1 MLIRPEQP
9 SDFAAIRDLVK
20 TAFATAKVSN
30 GDEQG
35 FLDRLRASDGYIP
48 QLAMVAEDDSG
59 LVGQITLTQTSITT
73 ANGPRPLLLLG
84 PICVVLERRRSGL
97 GSRLIGEA
105 LDRARQLGH
114 AAVILVGNPAY
125 YGRFGFRPAIAF
137 GVANANGIPDQYVM
151 ALELVAGGLANA
163 AGSITFAT

>member
-1 MLIRPEQP
+1 MLIRPERP
-9 SDFAAIRDLVK
+9 SDFAAIHDLVK
-20 TAFATAKVSN
+20 TAFATAKVSS

-35 FLDRLRASDGYIP
+35 FLDRLRAGDDYIAE
-48 QLAMVAEDDSG
+48 LAMVAEDQTG
-59 LVGQITLTQTSITT
+59 LIGQIALTRTSIAT
-73 ANGPRPLLLLG
+73 ATGPHPLLLLG

-114 AAVILVGNPAY
+114 SAVILVGNPAF
-125 YGRFGFRPAIAF
+125 YGRFGFKPAIAF

-151 ALELVAGGLANA
+151 ALELAPGGLANA
-163 AGSITFAT
+163 AGSIAFAT